1 MNKLEV
7 GQKAPAFSGK
17 NQDGKVISLDDF
29 KGQKVV
35 LYFYPKDNTSGCTAE
50 ACNLNDHIDQ
60 FAEKDFKIIGVSPD
74 SVASHQKFRE
84 KYSLKFDLI
93 ADTEKEIL
101 QKYGVWAEKKMYGR
115 TYMGVVRTT
124 FIIDENGMILKIF
137 HKVKT
142 KEHTE
147 QIFGELE
154 L

>member
-35 LYFYPKDNTSGCTAE
+35 LYFYPKDNTPGCTAE
-50 ACNLNDHIDQ
+50 ACNLNDNLDQ
-60 FAEKDFKIIGVSPD
+60 FAEKGFKIIGVSPD
-74 SVASHQKFRE
+74 SEASHQKFRD
-84 KYSLKFDLI
+84 KYGLKFDLI

-101 QKYGVWAEKKMYGR
+101 EKYGVWAEKKMYGR

-124 FIIDENGMILKIF
+124 FVIDEDGLILKIF
-137 HKVKT
+137 EKVKT
-142 KEHTE
+142 KEHAE
-147 QIFGELE
+147 QIFEDLKF
-154 L
+154 